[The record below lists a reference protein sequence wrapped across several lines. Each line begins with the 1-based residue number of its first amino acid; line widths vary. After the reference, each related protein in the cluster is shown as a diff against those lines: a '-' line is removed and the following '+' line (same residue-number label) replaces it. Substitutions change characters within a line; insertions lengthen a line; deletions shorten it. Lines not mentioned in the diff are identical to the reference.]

1 MLTCTPCHSRA
12 AVVRVPASCVPYVPT
27 ARGSSRRVPTYG
39 YGSSTARAPE
49 PDAPCVPHAYLG
61 TPALHH
67 GWSFGGAARTAPA
80 AARESSR
87 PRTAPPRPPQQH
99 RRPPSRPATPVAQMD
114 ARGMPG
120 VTSVEYW
127 DTLTPTLTLTLTPT
141 LTPTLPLTRWSTGTR
156 WGRGGT
162 TRSTTASRRTA
173 VASCRRRSK
182 SIVQHSAAQCSIV
195 HHSAAQCSIVH
206 HSAAQHSIVQHSAA

>member
-1 MLTCTPCHSRA
+1 MAGLVSCGARCRAGPPRCTARPRRRRASVEPGALKRLGGYCPLGLSTETTVACACVNMYAVPQPCRSHA
-12 AVVRVPASCVPYVPT
+12 VRVPASCVPYVPT
-27 ARGSSRRVPTYG
+27 ARGSSHRVPTYG
-39 YGSSTARAPE
+39 YGSSAARAPE

-127 DTLTPTLTLTLTPT
+127 DTLTPTPTPT
-141 LTPTLPLTRWSTGTR
+141 DN
-156 WGRGGT
+156 
-162 TRSTTASRRTA
+162 TALQN
-173 VASCRRRSK
+173 
-182 SIVQHSAAQCSIV
+182 I
-195 HHSAAQCSIVH
+195 
-206 HSAAQHSIVQHSAA
+206 